1 MAYAEQKMSGNR
13 ITALVIVA
21 LIHVVIGYAL
31 ISGLAYEGVK
41 AVMKKVTTVD
51 VKEEEKK
58 PEPPPPP
65 PKQDTPPPPI
75 VAPPPPVNVA
85 VTPPAIQTV
94 VTPPPPAPVMP
105 VIAAP
110 AAPPAPPAPPAPK
123 GPATAASPKGDP
135 GSWVTTDDYPS
146 APLREGAQGTTAFH
160 ITIGTDGKVAS
171 CEVTSSSGND
181 QLDKA
186 TCMYVTRRAR
196 FKPAA
201 DSDGHPVMG
210 SYSSR
215 VKWVVPKD

>member
-1 MAYAEQKMSGNR
+1 MAYADQKMSGNR
-13 ITALVIVA
+13 VTALVIVA

-51 VKEEEKK
+51 VKEEK
-58 PEPPPPP
+58 PKEPPPPP

-85 VTPPAIQTV
+85 ITPPAIQTV
-94 VTPPPPAPVMP
+94 VTPPPPAPAPPP
-105 VIAAP
+105 VLAAP
-110 AAPPAPPAPPAPK
+110 AAPPAPPPPAPK
-123 GPATAASPKGDP
+123 GPAVPASPKGAP
-135 GSWVTTDDYPS
+135 GSWVTPEDYPS
-146 APLREGAQGTTAFH
+146 GPLHEGAQGVTGFH
-160 ITIGTDGKVAS
+160 VTVGADGKVAS

-186 TCMYVTRRAR
+186 TCQYVTRRAR
-196 FKPAA
+196 FTPAR
-201 DSDGHPVMG
+201 DSDKNAMVG